1 MFVAPRVAIAPW
13 SSIGGI
19 FSVRDSRF
27 HVSPKNPMSEVAM
40 PLVWF
45 TRIARGQ
52 RTVYRLI
59 NGWLSRPALRKFL
72 SLEFYVFRFLGLV
85 IRTSQYQN
93 GPKRISCY
101 FPDFHAKPL
110 TYHRS
115 STAPVDNSWFRLL
128 IQLVTSQFLREPSRL
143 STFGAPEK
151 PNDINRQA
159 ISP

>member
-1 MFVAPRVAIAPW
+1 MNVRRSKGCNCAW

-27 HVSPKNPMSEVAM
+27 QVSPKNPMSEVAM
-40 PLVWF
+40 PRVRF

-59 NGWLSRPALRKFL
+59 NGWLNRPALRKFL

-93 GPKRISCY
+93 GDQHGSKRISCY
-101 FPDFHAKPL
+101 FPYFHENYTWRWTLEVFADAVTPYIIKKSLGWPL
-110 TYHRS
+110 RYEY
-115 STAPVDNSWFRLL
+115 V
-128 IQLVTSQFLREPSRL
+128 
-143 STFGAPEK
+143 
-151 PNDINRQA
+151 
-159 ISP
+159 